1 MAETKKS
8 KPKKS
13 SSSSSKVKAK
23 SGEAVSKASNGG
35 DGHSLSDA
43 VKNGA
48 QGAVSGI
55 APVAQKA
62 KLPLIAGGAAAA
74 GIVGAVLAN
83 RSERKRKVLGVTVPK
98 RSKRHLSLPTKD
110 GFKSD
115 ARKATRS
122 VTKAAES
129 ADRFGKGVSRIAS
142 SVQQVGE
149 TADDAVKK
157 S

>member
-1 MAETKKS
+1 MAETRKA

-13 SSSSSKVKAK
+13 SAGSSKAKAK
-23 SGEAVSKASNGG
+23 SGQAAAKASNGD
-35 DGHSLSDA
+35 DGHSLGDA

-48 QGAVSGI
+48 QGAVGGI
-55 APVAQKA
+55 APVVQKA
-62 KLPLIAGGAAAA
+62 KVPLIAGGAAVA
-74 GIVGAVLAN
+74 GVAGAVLAS

-98 RSKRHLSLPTKD
+98 RSKLHLSLPKKN

-122 VTKAAES
+122 VTKAAQS
-129 ADRFGKGVSRIAS
+129 ADRFGKGVSRIAA

-149 TADDAVKK
+149 SADDAV
-157 S
+157 